1 MSEKITARGGWCVPA
16 DENVY
21 DLFNK
26 PGLISL
32 MQEVMMADLA
42 DCAPATVRG
51 GIKFKCPLAVDD
63 A

>member
-16 DENVY
+16 NENVY
-21 DLFNK
+21 DLFALN
-26 PGLISL
+26 GYVTL
-32 MQEVMMADLA
+32 MHEVMMADLA

-51 GIKFKCPLAVDD
+51 GIKFRCPLIADD